1 MLLSIVMM
9 VKNEEKYLDKTLS
22 SLQGLMNDIDSE
34 LVILDTGSTDK
45 TVDIA
50 KKYTEKVYFSKWNN
64 NFSDMRNISISYASG
79 EWILILDA
87 DEQLINYDKFKGFF
101 ESNLHYKYNSA
112 SIEIKNIYSEDEKIY
127 CLSSIL
133 RLFRNDDFKFSGAIH
148 EQPKYKAPIYN
159 DIASFKHYGYMFENE
174 TFKQKKIKRNGE
186 ILFDQIEKTPE
197 DAYTNYQLGKHY
209 LMTFEYGEACFY
221 IEKAY
226 NLYKKSGKVP
236 RYIYSDLAKVYID
249 NNKFIKCEELCLKY
263 IKYDKNNI
271 DIYYYLAVSQKRIGK
286 YQDSIKHYKR
296 YLYFL
301 ENYNLSTQSKYI
313 DCDCSTTQYK
323 DVCRLSIIQ
332 LLYILENY
340 EGVINKI
347 KKWNYKDIKDIY
359 YIILFSLYKLDKIH
373 EIKNIYNNVL
383 KSTTEQN
390 KFFNEIERLIKKIS
404 VEDKEKIYDLFLNLD
419 NNYGE
424 LNRVRKTNNFDIV
437 RCNQILNDENEIF
450 YGEIIDHAL
459 KVNIS
464 IEDILKN
471 VSYVKTENYLNYLI
485 TNRKEYITSFYEY
498 LESSLNTLDLEKL
511 KIYISISKSLL
522 QYGDL
527 DSSKYKNTFF
537 MYIVYSYNYLKNIYN
552 QNINDEELCKL
563 LINKEDIFIID
574 IMNAQRLKS
583 KDSLEYIKRLKQII
597 LNNPQYKQG
606 IEILINSL
614 TEEIESNNELDD
626 LKKEYKRIIEDSLNQ
641 GNIEN
646 SMKMINE
653 YESIFK
659 DDLLLN
665 FRAIVSIYKSE
676 FEKADYYLKQAYIRD
691 SNDYNVIFNIAYV
704 KELLGENK
712 EAGRFYSLLLN
723 SDNSEI
729 KIEAKNRLFEIKN
742 KEL

>member
-9 VKNEEKYLDKTLS
+9 VKNEEKYLDRTLS
-22 SLQGLMNDIDSE
+22 SLQDLMNDIDSE
-34 LVILDTGSTDK
+34 LIILDTGSTDK

-50 KKYTEKVYFSKWNN
+50 KKYTEKVYFSNWNN
-64 NFSDMRNISISYASG
+64 NFSDMRNISISYANG

-87 DEQLINYDKFKGFF
+87 DEELINYDRLKGFF
-101 ESNLHYKYNSA
+101 ESDLHYNYNSA
-112 SIEIKNIYSEDEKIY
+112 SIEIRNIYSEDEKVY

-148 EQPKYKAPIYN
+148 EQPKYKVPVYN
-159 DIASFKHYGYMFENE
+159 DIASFKHYGYMFKDE
-174 TFKQKKIKRNGE
+174 TLRQKKIKRNGK
-186 ILFDQIEKTPE
+186 ILFDQIKKRPE
-197 DAYTNYQLGKHY
+197 DPYTNYQLGKHY
-209 LMTFEYGEACFY
+209 LITFEYSEACFY

-226 NLYKKSGKVP
+226 NLYKKLGKIP

-249 NNKFIKCEELCLKY
+249 NSKFIKCEELCLKY

-286 YQDSIKHYKR
+286 YHDSIKHYER
-296 YLYFL
+296 YLYLL
-301 ENYNLSTQSKYI
+301 ENYHLSTQSKYI
-313 DCDCSTTQYK
+313 DCDCSTTQYE
-323 DVCRLSIIQ
+323 DVCKLSIIQ

-340 EGVINKI
+340 EEVINKI
-347 KKWNYKDIKDIY
+347 RKWNYKDIKGIY

-390 KFFNEIERLIKKIS
+390 KFFNEVERLIKKVR
-404 VEDKEKIYDLFLNLD
+404 VEDKEKIYDLFLNFD

-437 RCNQILNDENEIF
+437 KCNQILNDESEIF
-450 YGEIIDHAL
+450 YGEIIYYAL
-459 KVNIS
+459 KGNIS
-464 IEDILKN
+464 IGDILKN
-471 VSYVKTENYLNYLI
+471 ISYIKTENYLNYLI
-485 TNRKEYITSFYEY
+485 TNRKEYVTSFYEY
-498 LESSLNTLDLEKL
+498 LENSPNTLDLEKL
-511 KIYISISKSLL
+511 KIYILISKSLL

-527 DSSKYKNTFF
+527 ENNKYK
-537 MYIVYSYNYLKNIYN
+537 IVFLIYLIYNYNYLKNIYSY
-552 QNINDEELCKL
+552 ILNDEELVKL
-563 LINKEDIFIID
+563 VRSKEEVFIID
-574 IMNAQRLKS
+574 IMNAHKLKT
-583 KDSLEYIKRLKQII
+583 KNPVEYIRRMRHVL
-597 LNNPQYKQG
+597 LNNQEYKKG
-606 IEILINSL
+606 IEILINSMDDSL
-614 TEEIESNNELDD
+614 KSNNELDN
-626 LKKEYKRIIEDSLNQ
+626 LKKEYKRIIEENLNQ
-641 GNIEN
+641 GNIDN
-646 SMKMINE
+646 SMKMIEE

-665 FRAIVSIYKSE
+665 FRAIVSIYKSK
-676 FEKADYYLKQAYIRD
+676 FEKADYYLKHAYIRD

-712 EAGRFYSLLLN
+712 EAERFYSLLLN

-729 KIEAKNRLFEIKN
+729 KIEAKNRLSEIKN